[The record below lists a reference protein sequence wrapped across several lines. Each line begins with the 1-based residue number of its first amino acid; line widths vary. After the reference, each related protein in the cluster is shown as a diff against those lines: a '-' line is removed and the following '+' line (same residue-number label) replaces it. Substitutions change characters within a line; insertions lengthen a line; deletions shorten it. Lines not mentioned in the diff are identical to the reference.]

1 MQRLEGAGPQLGG
14 EVLCAV
20 LLAVALQDVERL
32 QVNRLQEEGDQT
44 CLNSGGPPRTASP
57 HCDLM
62 NTLLPACCRHMQKQG
77 FHRLVCSTFVLLAF
91 LPMCSCFTAPT
102 PPPIFTWATP
112 SFCLLTAELF
122 LGVSRP
128 AGAEGGWPVFR
139 GLLLTGLVSAGVRG
153 RRPVLRGLSLAG
165 RSVRGF
171 LRGIR
176 VTGDCDSSAA
186 VNFLLVGVKTS
197 WKNEVTS
204 YNV

>member
-1 MQRLEGAGPQLGG
+1 M
-14 EVLCAV
+14 
-20 LLAVALQDVERL
+20 LLSHAKSQ
-32 QVNRLQEEGDQT
+32 QT
-44 CLNSGGPPRTASP
+44 
-57 HCDLM
+57 
-62 NTLLPACCRHMQKQG
+62 QG

-91 LPMCSCFTAPT
+91 LPTCSRFTAPT
-102 PPPIFTWATP
+102 PPPCFTWATP

-122 LGVSRP
+122 LGVSRL

-153 RRPVLRGLSLAG
+153 RRLVLRGLSLAG

-176 VTGDCDSSAA
+176 VTGDCDSSAV

-197 WKNEVTS
+197 
-204 YNV
+204 